1 MDRLSPLGVAFMS
14 PRHNIDLTDARR
26 CRIDRLLDYI
36 DMQRSVLN
44 RPSALVCYA
53 HDKVPY
59 HFLYEDL
66 YGNHRIF
73 ADDKVPYH
81 FFLHVNID
89 NFEQKHDKVTL
100 M

>member
-1 MDRLSPLGVAFMS
+1 MLNHFHLS
-14 PRHNIDLTDARR
+14 
-26 CRIDRLLDYI
+26 
-36 DMQRSVLN
+36 
-44 RPSALVCYA
+44 SALVCYA
-53 HDKVPY
+53 HDKLAY

-89 NFEQKHDKVTL
+89 NFEQEHGKVINW
-100 M
+100 